1 VRKLYDQHSR
11 GLLAYACSILSSFAC
26 AEDVLHEVF
35 ERLLRSDIEIT
46 SPKTYL
52 YRAVRNASL
61 NAIRNGRREVEL
73 NDAWLEGPAG
83 TEPAAVE
90 LQLALRELP
99 QEQREIII
107 LHLWGGLTFDDV
119 AIALGISRHTAASR
133 YRYGL
138 SKLREQF
145 QPLREAD
152 NGLAR

>member
-1 VRKLYDQHSR
+1 V
-11 GLLAYACSILSSFAC
+11 
-26 AEDVLHEVF
+26 HEVF
-35 ERLLRSDIEIT
+35 ERLLRSSTDIT
-46 SPKTYL
+46 SSPKTYL

-61 NAIRNGRREVEL
+61 NAIRNGKRDIEL
-73 NDAWLEGPAG
+73 DDVWLEAPPG
-83 TEPAAVE
+83 TDSAALD

-107 LHLWGGLTFDDV
+107 LHLWGGLTFEDA

-145 QPLREAD
+145 QTVQK
-152 NGLAR
+152 G

>member
-1 VRKLYDQHSR
+1 VRKLYEQHSR

-26 AEDVLHEVF
+26 AEDVLHALF
-35 ERLLRSDIEIT
+35 ERLLSSNTEIT
-46 SPKTYL
+46 TSPQTYL

-61 NAIRNGRREVEL
+61 NAIRNRKRDVEL
-73 NDAWLEGPAG
+73 NDEWLEGPLG
-83 TEPAAVE
+83 TDSAAID

-107 LHLWGGLTFDDV
+107 LHLWGGLSFDDV
-119 AIALGISRHTAASR
+119 AIALGISPSTAASR

-145 QPLREAD
+145 QTVQK
-152 NGLAR
+152 G